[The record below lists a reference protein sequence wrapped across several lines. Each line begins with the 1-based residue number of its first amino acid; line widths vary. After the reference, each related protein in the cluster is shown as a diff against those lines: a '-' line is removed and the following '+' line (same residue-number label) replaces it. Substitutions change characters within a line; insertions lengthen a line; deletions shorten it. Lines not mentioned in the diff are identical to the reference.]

1 VRSEAVWGPHKS
13 RIKDQGSR
21 AKGQGPSAKGPGF
34 GKGWGKGWRR
44 IGHGL
49 GRNDG
54 CKGKGLRRQRHTS
67 SDNADGFYYR
77 RGGCSTTRPACQ
89 HLLLRRSSSNPWL
102 MHTLALGVY
111 PPCGRPCLAH
121 SSAEIRHAHPG
132 HLAECLAFRLGLEE
146 EMRWRVVRRQWHEA
160 LVKHELFKVRFG
172 HGDVRH
178 RLRRSPACAVRL
190 CHAGSVDR
198 TRGGGGARGAS
209 QGRNATGWWQV
220 LRQGSTSG
228 KC

>member
-1 VRSEAVWGPHKS
+1 M
-13 RIKDQGSR
+13 Q
-21 AKGQGPSAKGPGF
+21 
-34 GKGWGKGWRR
+34 
-44 IGHGL
+44 
-49 GRNDG
+49 
-54 CKGKGLRRQRHTS
+54 RQRAAEAKAYLFRQRRRLLFILCHPC
-67 SDNADGFYYR
+67 YYR

-198 TRGGGGARGAS
+198 TRGGAVHAVLLKEGTPRAGGKCCGKGRRRATGQVLRVGGQGSQGSGKGRGAS
-209 QGRNATGWWQV
+209 VEG
-220 LRQGSTSG
+220 QGSGG
-228 KC
+228 KGRKGRARVGGRG